1 MIWSSELTA
10 AAIPVMADVA
20 QAALGHLWVMLTRKT
35 VSLMIS
41 ARTSTTQVAVR
52 GRTWLLPPFGTT
64 AADLTSDPNCGAAY
78 NAAVDDTALGI
89 ANGCGRTNPSNSVS
103 KPSGQPVCR

>member
-1 MIWSSELTA
+1 MHELTA
-10 AAIPVMADVA
+10 AAIPVMVVVVPGA
-20 QAALGHLWVMLTRKT
+20 QELLWVMLTRKT
-35 VSLMIS
+35 VSLMTF
-41 ARTSTTQVAVR
+41 AHTSTTQAAVR
-52 GRTWLLPPFGTT
+52 GMTWILPPSDKI

-78 NAAVDDTALGI
+78 NAAVDDTALGV